1 LNIKASFTDKFKGK
15 IAYVGFCRLVV
26 VRQLVKPV
34 FVIFD
39 ISPACTSALKEC
51 LGRAWELF

>member
-1 LNIKASFTDKFKGK
+1 M
-15 IAYVGFCRLVV
+15 VV
-26 VRQLVKPV
+26 VREVVKPV

-51 LGRAWELF
+51 HGRVWELSSFRS